1 MQTWLATEKI
11 LREEFPE
18 RPEAGFTDSLWSTM
32 ESCWKVKPEKRPTA
46 DAVLRSLD
54 EALKA

>member
-1 MQTWLATEKI
+1 MQAWLAAAK
-11 LREEFPE
+11 LQREEFPE
-18 RPEAGFTDSLWSTM
+18 RPEVGFTDSLWSTM